1 MEING
6 MKRYYYISEDLDGLE
21 QIERELE
28 EAGVTTPQIHILSD
42 DDTDLDR
49 HKLHRVEPVL
59 KKDVVHGTEM
69 GALIGVLGA
78 ALVLLLAWWS
88 GLTASFTWIPAIF
101 LAIVVLGFCTW
112 EGGLIGIQE
121 THVDFRRFEGDLRA
135 GKHIL
140 FVDIDADQKASLD
153 RVVRGHSA
161 LQSAGEGAATPRA
174 VVRFQD
180 KWARFM
186 ELAP

>member
-1 MEING
+1 

-88 GLTASFTWIPAIF
+88 GLTASFTW
-101 LAIVVLGFCTW
+101 
-112 EGGLIGIQE
+112 
-121 THVDFRRFEGDLRA
+121 
-135 GKHIL
+135 
-140 FVDIDADQKASLD
+140 
-153 RVVRGHSA
+153 
-161 LQSAGEGAATPRA
+161 
-174 VVRFQD
+174 
-180 KWARFM
+180 
-186 ELAP
+186 